1 MSELTDNYALPLLQV
16 AQAQKEVTHNEAI
29 VGIDTLLHLAV
40 ETATLAAPPVAP
52 VAGQAWIVAATPSGA
67 WAGRAGNVASFGIA
81 GWRYTVPREGCVAWL
96 RDMQRFAVRTAS
108 GWTDDGWPAA
118 GIRIGTRIAL
128 SGTAPVVAL
137 PSGGGTIDAEARAAI
152 AALAGAL
159 RAQGVVA

>member
-1 MSELTDNYALPLLQV
+1 M
-16 AQAQKEVTHNEAI
+16 
-29 VGIDTLLHLAV
+29 
-40 ETATLAAPPVAP
+40 
-52 VAGQAWIVAATPSGA
+52 AATPSGA
-67 WAGRAGNVASFGIA
+67 WAGRAGHVASFGIA

-118 GIRIGTRIAL
+118 GIRIGTRIVL

-152 AALAGAL
+152 AALAAAL
-159 RAQGVVA
+159 RGAGGSRLMVDPYALYLVLECCFYATQSLIRGLRGYSP